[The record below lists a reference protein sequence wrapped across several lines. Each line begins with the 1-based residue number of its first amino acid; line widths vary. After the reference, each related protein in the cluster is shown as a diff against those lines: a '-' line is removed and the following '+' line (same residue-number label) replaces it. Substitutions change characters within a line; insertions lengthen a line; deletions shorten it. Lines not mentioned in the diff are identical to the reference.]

1 MTDQHPEREPA
12 TDPNERGGVTPPL
25 PTPAAAHGATG
36 GPEAEAR
43 DAELAERELATDSV
57 AEVRGLEAQRMSDE
71 LDRQA
76 EAAVDALNRGAP
88 D

>member
-1 MTDQHPEREPA
+1 MSDDTP
-12 TDPNERGGVTPPL
+12 TDPHRAAPNGAEPR

-43 DAELAERELATDSV
+43 DAALAERELHAESA
-57 AEVRGLEAQRMSDE
+57 AEVQGLEAQRVSDE

-76 EAAVDALNRGAP
+76 EAAIDALNRGAP